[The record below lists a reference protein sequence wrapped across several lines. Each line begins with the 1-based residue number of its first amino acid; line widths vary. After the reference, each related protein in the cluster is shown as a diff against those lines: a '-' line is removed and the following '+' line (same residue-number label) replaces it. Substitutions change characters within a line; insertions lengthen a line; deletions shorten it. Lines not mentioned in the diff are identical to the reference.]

1 MGFWSQN
8 WMWPWSHGRL
18 KERPSRSFE
27 IAQAP
32 LCVALPEWHLA
43 AALEQVMVSNL
54 ATDQWI
60 LFNKRV
66 HPLLHD
72 AILERARGCGITP

>member
-1 MGFWSQN
+1 
-8 WMWPWSHGRL
+8 
-18 KERPSRSFE
+18 
-27 IAQAP
+27 
-32 LCVALPEWHLA
+32 VALPEWHLA